1 MVKRRVGEAESD
13 QVLNEMT
20 FGGGVIAGTWLDA
33 TSVPNAASTHFQPT
47 RGVFSARRGSIS
59 APPTDGQ
66 LPIGSLWREGCKKK
80 NLPETFTFP
89 FQNKSAP
96 FSLSS
101 CDCASMQLQQRASA
115 RH

>member
-1 MVKRRVGEAESD
+1 MKRRVGEAESD
-13 QVLNEMT
+13 QVLIEMT

-80 NLPETFTFP
+80 TSLKPSHFP
-89 FQNKSAP
+89 FRIKVP
-96 FSLSS
+96 RFL
-101 CDCASMQLQQRASA
+101 
-115 RH
+115 